1 VPILT
6 GISRTVQV
14 IEFLNSSEDVLTRG
28 DRSGSRAALPTRNWG
43 VRSWSAARSSTR
55 DSTKGQLGYMVRLDW
70 SGEALTRPGRT
81 TVFAALVLAS
91 TVAPA
96 VSQLVSPP
104 NQSRDRPITGD
115 LTTAEP
121 FRVPLPLPRAR
132 PRIPLPQPAPA
143 GAKMDATP
151 VTPELVSGATISASE
166 AATPRSAQPETVP
179 TPNHGGAIMPIL
191 PPSPETTAQTPPH
204 RSSLSPLSVQ

>member
-55 DSTKGQLGYMVRLDW
+55 DSTKGQLGYMVLLDW

-96 VSQLVSPP
+96 VPQLVSPL

-115 LTTAEP
+115 LATDEP
-121 FRVPLPLPRAR
+121 FRVPLPRAR
-132 PRIPLPQPAPA
+132 PRIPLPQPAPL
-143 GAKMDATP
+143 GAKIGATP
-151 VTPELVSGATISASE
+151 VTPEFVSGATISASE
-166 AATPRSAQPETVP
+166 VATPRSAQPETVA
-179 TPNHGGAIMPIL
+179 TPNHGGAILPIL

-204 RSSLSPLSVQ
+204 GSALLPLSVQ